1 MKKFLLVLLIIFL
14 ILALVAAV
22 FALTSCASFGRLP
35 RGERLERVKNSPNY
49 KNGHFVNEEETV
61 TMTSD
66 KGFFS
71 SMKDFLFT
79 KYPDTVPTEPV
90 PSIKTDLKSIPKD
103 EECIVWFGHS
113 SYLLQTGGVRFLVDP
128 VFLQSSPVWFANK
141 PFPGSSVFTPDDMPE
156 IDYLVISHDHWDH
169 LDYKTA
175 KKMVDKCDKAIVPL
189 GVGEDFEYW
198 GWPKSKIIE
207 LDWNESANLKNGVKI
222 DCLPT
227 RHFSG
232 RGLVSAKTLWASYMV
247 LSPKN
252 TVFLGGDGGYDGR
265 FKRYGGQ
272 YDIDWA
278 ILENGQY
285 SKDWSQ
291 IHCLPEQILAAAQEL
306 RAKHILTVH
315 WGKFC
320 LSTHPWT
327 EPLENAR
334 KMKEAGLD
342 VVTEQIIGQKFE
354 L

>member
-1 MKKFLLVLLIIFL
+1 MKKGLFIFLL
-14 ILALVAAV
+14 ILALIVIAILI
-22 FALTSCASFGRLP
+22 FALTSCASFGRAP
-35 RGERLERVKNSPNY
+35 RGARLERVKLSPHY
-49 KNGHFVNEEETV
+49 KDGHFENEEETV
-61 TMTSD
+61 TMTSN

-71 SMKDFLFT
+71 AMKDFLFT
-79 KYPDTVPTEPV
+79 SYPDTVPTEDV
-90 PSIKTDLKSIPKD
+90 PSIKTDLNAIAKD

-113 SYLLQTGGVRFLVDP
+113 SYLLQTAGVRFLVDP
-128 VFLQSSPVWFANK
+128 VFLQYSPVSFANK
-141 PFPGSSVFTPDDMPE
+141 PFPGSSIYTPDDMPP

-169 LDYKTA
+169 LDYKSA
-175 KKMVDKCDKAIVPL
+175 KALLSKTEKVILPL

-198 GWPKSKIIE
+198 GWPLEKIIE
-207 LDWNESANLKNGVKI
+207 LDWNESAELKNGIRV
-222 DCLPT
+222 DCLPS

-232 RGLVSAKTLWASYMV
+232 RGLRRAKTLWASFMV
-247 LSPKN
+247 ISPKN
-252 TVFLGGDGGYDGR
+252 TLFLGGDGGYDGR
-265 FKRYGGQ
+265 FKRFGEAYT
-272 YDIDWA
+272 IDWA

-291 IHCLPEQILAAAQEL
+291 IHCLPDQVLAAAKEL
-306 RAKHILTVH
+306 KAKHILTVH

-342 VVTEQIIGQKFE
+342 VVTEQVIGQKFP